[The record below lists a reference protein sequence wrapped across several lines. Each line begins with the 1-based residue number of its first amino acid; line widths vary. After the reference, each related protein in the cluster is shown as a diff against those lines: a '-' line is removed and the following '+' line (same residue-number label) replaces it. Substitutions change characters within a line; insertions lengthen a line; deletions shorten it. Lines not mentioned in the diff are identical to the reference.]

1 MSDYQ
6 DKIRVRSC
14 GILVKDESVLLVQLR
29 SPISRELIWTPP
41 GGGVRLNEKLEQT
54 EQREF
59 FEETSLTIAVKGLLH
74 INEII
79 ENRFHAIEFFY
90 LVEYVSGVL
99 KLGNDPELSSKDQ
112 ILEKIEFKNKEE
124 LKDID
129 VFPDYLKEQFWVD
142 YASTAKS

>member
-54 EQREF
+54 VQREF

-74 INEII
+74 INEIY
-79 ENRFHAIEFFY
+79 F
-90 LVEYVSGVL
+90 
-99 KLGNDPELSSKDQ
+99 Q
-112 ILEKIEFKNKEE
+112 
-124 LKDID
+124 
-129 VFPDYLKEQFWVD
+129 
-142 YASTAKS
+142 